1 MKQLLLEMERR
12 GQSIWLDYLR
22 RGMIASGELA
32 QLVAGGIRG
41 INSNLIVW
49 EKVIAGSVDY
59 DEALAASATEGLGAP
74 ETYLR
79 LAAEDIRTTADML
92 RPAYERTGGEDGYAC
107 LEINPLLA
115 HDTEGMVAE
124 ARRLYVLLDRPNAMV
139 AIPAT
144 PEGLP
149 AIEALIGEGIKVNCT
164 MICSLETYEA
174 AARSYLRGLR
184 KWAAQGGDLRTVA
197 SVASFWVSPVDSA
210 VNPVLEGERHAEGGQ
225 GRWAGSLRGQVAIA
239 LARVAYARLRQI
251 FAAPEFLALR
261 DQGARVQRLLWARA
275 ANKDPLYPEA
285 RYAKA
290 LMAKDTVIALS
301 PSALVAL
308 KEEGKEGVAGEA
320 KWDQAPE
327 ILQQLAA
334 AKVDLKAVTDRLQ
347 EEGMKALMVSYE
359 RLIAHIE
366 VQRGRLKLG
375 LTRRPA
381 ASLGK
386 TSLLVEEALGEM
398 QRQRVIS
405 RIWAKDHTVWK
416 PDPTEIA
423 NRLGW
428 LILPGRMREHGAGL
442 MAFAQEICG
451 AGFKQAILLGMGG
464 SSLAPEVLSS
474 TFGPAEGHPQL
485 SVLDSTVPSWVNRIT
500 QTIDPANTLFIASS
514 KSGSTIE
521 VASLFRYF
529 WSLVQKVKGDQ
540 AGENFIAIT
549 DPQTSL
555 QALAADHGFR
565 HIFLNHADLGGRYSA
580 LSHFGLV
587 PAALV
592 GIDLGQLL
600 HRGDAMA
607 QSCVPCIPLPDNP
620 GGWLGATLATSAKQG
635 RNKLTLLLSPTIAAL
650 GLWIEQLIA
659 ESTGKEG
666 KGIIPVV
673 DEPLAAPSAYGPDRL
688 FIFLRLEGDENSR
701 LDDHLS
707 ALEKA
712 GQPTVRIHLTDRYDL
727 GAEFF
732 RWEFATAIAGIG
744 LGVQPFDQ
752 PNVQESKENTERTLA
767 EYRVT
772 GRLPR
777 PVTEGSLPELLS
789 QARPG
794 DYVALM
800 AYLEQTGE
808 IDQALRDLRQ
818 AILLQHHLPSTV
830 GYGPRYLH
838 STGQL
843 HKGGPDSGLFVQLT
857 TEAGQD
863 LPIPGQSYSLGTL
876 AAAQALGDWQS
887 LRSRGQRAIRLHL
900 GQEPGRELRG
910 LLAQL
915 E

>member
-1 MKQLLLEMERR
+1 
-12 GQSIWLDYLR
+12 
-22 RGMIASGELA
+22 
-32 QLVAGGIRG
+32 
-41 INSNLIVW
+41 
-49 EKVIAGSVDY
+49 
-59 DEALAASATEGLGAP
+59 
-74 ETYLR
+74 
-79 LAAEDIRTTADML
+79 
-92 RPAYERTGGEDGYAC
+92 
-107 LEINPLLA
+107 
-115 HDTEGMVAE
+115 
-124 ARRLYVLLDRPNAMV
+124 
-139 AIPAT
+139 
-144 PEGLP
+144 
-149 AIEALIGEGIKVNCT
+149 
-164 MICSLETYEA
+164 
-174 AARSYLRGLR
+174 
-184 KWAAQGGDLRTVA
+184 
-197 SVASFWVSPVDSA
+197 
-210 VNPVLEGERHAEGGQ
+210 
-225 GRWAGSLRGQVAIA
+225 
-239 LARVAYARLRQI
+239 
-251 FAAPEFLALR
+251 
-261 DQGARVQRLLWARA
+261 
-275 ANKDPLYPEA
+275 
-285 RYAKA
+285 
-290 LMAKDTVIALS
+290 
-301 PSALVAL
+301 
-308 KEEGKEGVAGEA
+308 
-320 KWDQAPE
+320 
-327 ILQQLAA
+327 
-334 AKVDLKAVTDRLQ
+334 
-347 EEGMKALMVSYE
+347 
-359 RLIAHIE
+359 
-366 VQRGRLKLG
+366 
-375 LTRRPA
+375 
-381 ASLGK
+381 
-386 TSLLVEEALGEM
+386 
-398 QRQRVIS
+398 
-405 RIWAKDHTVWK
+405 
-416 PDPTEIA
+416 
-423 NRLGW
+423 
-428 LILPGRMREHGAGL
+428 
-442 MAFAQEICG
+442 
-451 AGFKQAILLGMGG
+451 
-464 SSLAPEVLSS
+464 
-474 TFGPAEGHPQL
+474 
-485 SVLDSTVPSWVNRIT
+485 
-500 QTIDPANTLFIASS
+500 
-514 KSGSTIE
+514 
-521 VASLFRYF
+521 
-529 WSLVQKVKGDQ
+529 
-540 AGENFIAIT
+540 
-549 DPQTSL
+549 
-555 QALAADHGFR
+555 
-565 HIFLNHADLGGRYSA
+565 
-580 LSHFGLV
+580 
-587 PAALV
+587 
-592 GIDLGQLL
+592 
-600 HRGDAMA
+600 MA

-712 GQPTVRIHLTDRYDL
+712 GQPTVRIHLNDRYDL

-777 PVTEGSLPELLS
+777 LVTEGSLPELLS

-910 LLAQL
+910 LLTQL